1 MLRKNMHRIFVIL
14 LSFAFVICRGANHES
29 AEIGTQATNPIISDS
44 ISVATF
50 AGGCFW
56 CMAPPFQKL
65 DGVLKVLSGYTGGRT
80 KNPTYHQV
88 GEGATGH
95 MESIQVTYD
104 PRRIGYLK
112 LLDVFWK
119 SNDPT
124 DAEGQ
129 FVDRGTPYRSAIFY
143 HTLLQRAQIYAT
155 LINLRKSGI
164 FKKPIVTNISVAST
178 FYKAE
183 DYHQDYYL
191 KNPDDYHRYRSGSG
205 RDEFLEATWARKT
218 WNAESI
224 DIDTFFK
231 PPDSVIKIMLSPLQ
245 YTVTQ
250 QQGTEP
256 AFNNAYENNHRKG
269 IYVDIVSGEPLFSS
283 IDKFESG
290 TGWPSFTKP
299 LAGDRVME
307 VVDGS
312 MGMSRTEVR
321 SRSANSH
328 LGHVFDDGPP
338 PTHMRYCMNS
348 AALLFIPAENLKREG
363 YKEFN
368 KLFR

>member
-1 MLRKNMHRIFVIL
+1 MDRRIFYRIFVIL
-14 LSFAFVICRGANHES
+14 LSFAFVICRGAKHES
-29 AEIGTQATNPIISDS
+29 AEPGTQATNPIISDS

-56 CMAPPFQKL
+56 CMVPPFQKL
-65 DGVLKVLSGYTGGRT
+65 DGVSKVLSGYTGGWT
-80 KNPTYHQV
+80 KNPTYLQV
-88 GEGATGH
+88 GEGGTGY

-119 SNDPT
+119 NNDPT
-124 DAEGQ
+124 DADGQ

-143 HTLLQRAQIYAT
+143 HTLLQRAQIYTT
-155 LINLRKSGI
+155 LANLQKSRI
-164 FKKPIVTNISVAST
+164 FKKPIVTNITLSSI
-178 FYKAE
+178 FYEAE
-183 DYHQDYYL
+183 AYHQDYYR
-191 KNPDDYHRYRSGSG
+191 KNPDDYHHYRNGSG
-205 RDEFLEATWARKT
+205 RDGFLEATWAGKT
-218 WNAESI
+218 WNAESTI
-224 DIDTFFK
+224 IDTFSK
-231 PPDSVIKIMLSPLQ
+231 PPDSVIKMILSPLQ

-250 QQGTEP
+250 QSGTEP
-256 AFNNAYENNHRKG
+256 AFHNVYWNNQRKG
-269 IYVDIVSGEPLFSS
+269 IYIDIVSCEPLFSS

-299 LAGDRVME
+299 LAGGRVME
-307 VVDGS
+307 IVDPS

-338 PTHMRYCMNS
+338 PTHLRYCMNS
-348 AALLFIPAENLKREG
+348 AAMFFIGAEYLKREG
-363 YKEFN
+363 YGELSG
-368 KLFR
+368 LFR